1 MKLTMAI
8 VFGGIV
14 IAWLLQGFFAFSQA
28 RNIQKTYKEL
38 TDRYAKDYCI
48 GFGQAKGRFFG
59 KGCILLVVADRNMIV
74 KDSVKLAGVSV
85 LSRMRP
91 NRDLIG
97 RDLSLTVRKEEF
109 LQLRDQPKRRFIKK
123 RDQGKTSE
131 EKAISLAA
139 RNIYDYINQKN
150 QVSQA

>member
-14 IAWLLQGFFAFSQA
+14 IAWLLQGFFAFRQA
-28 RNIQKTYKEL
+28 RNIQKTYKDL
-38 TDRYAKDYCI
+38 TDRYARDYCI

-59 KGCILLVVADRNMIV
+59 KGCILLVVADKNMIV
-74 KDSVKLAGVSV
+74 KDAVKLAGVSV
-85 LSRMRP
+85 LSRMKQ
-91 NRDLIG
+91 NRSLIG
-97 RDLSLTVRKEEF
+97 RDLSLAVGREHL
-109 LQLRDQPKRRFIKK
+109 LQEGDQQKRRFKRN

-131 EKAISLAA
+131 EKAINLAA
-139 RNIYDYINQKN
+139 KNIYDYISQKN